1 MSEFHDAF
9 ARALKSGDATAL
21 AAFTEG
27 EPETKFKV
35 YRNNVVKGA
44 ADTLG
49 DAYPVI
55 KRLVGEQ
62 FFQGMARAYWAAH
75 PPTGRTLTLYGEGF
89 ADFIEMFEPARP
101 LAYLADVAR
110 IERAWL
116 EAHHALDS
124 TSLKLADVK
133 GLAPQDLASIA
144 PGLHPSVRIL
154 VSDFP
159 AFSIWRTNREDET
172 VKKISLNAGSEMTLV
187 HRPQM
192 EVRYRRLSPADA
204 LFIGR
209 INAGQN
215 FEAAS
220 NAVAD
225 SFPGVEPAPL
235 FIALLKEGIFNG
247 TFEGAEP

>member
-1 MSEFHDAF
+1 MAEFHDAF
-9 ARALKSGDATAL
+9 ARALKSGDTSAL
-21 AAFTEG
+21 AAFTDG
-27 EPETKFKV
+27 APETKFKV

-55 KRLVGEQ
+55 KRLVGES

-75 PPTGRTLTLYGEGF
+75 PPAGRTLTLYGEGF
-89 ADFIEMFEPARP
+89 ADFIEAFEPARP
-101 LAYLADVAR
+101 LVYLADVAR

-116 EAHHALDS
+116 EAHHASDAMP
-124 TSLKLADVK
+124 LKLADVK
-133 GLAPQDLASIA
+133 GLSPGDLAGMA
-144 PGLHPSVRIL
+144 PGLHPSVRTL
-154 VSDFP
+154 ASDLP
-159 AFSIWRTNREDET
+159 AFSIWRTNREDPT
-172 VKKISLNAGSEMTLV
+172 VRKISLEAGGEMTLL

-204 LFIGR
+204 LFLARIG
-209 INAGQN
+209 AGQS

-220 NAVAD
+220 SAVAD

-235 FIALLKEGIFNG
+235 FIALLKEGVFKG
-247 TFEGAEP
+247 TKP

>member
-1 MSEFHDAF
+1 MAEFHDAF
-9 ARALKSGDATAL
+9 AKALKSGDASAL
-21 AAFTEG
+21 AKFTDG
-27 EPETKFKV
+27 APDTKFKV

-62 FFQGMARAYWAAH
+62 FFQGMARAFWAAH
-75 PPTGRTLTLYGEGF
+75 PPTDRTLTLYGEGF
-89 ADFIEMFEPARP
+89 ADFIEIFEPARP

-116 EAHHALDS
+116 EAHHAPDGMP
-124 TSLKLADVK
+124 LKLADVK
-133 GLAPQDLASIA
+133 GLPPQELAAIA
-144 PGLHPSVRIL
+144 PGLHPSVGML
-154 VSDFP
+154 ASEFP

-172 VKKISLNAGSEMTLV
+172 VKKVSLNAGSEMTLV

-204 LFIGR
+204 LFISR

-215 FEAAS
+215 FETAS

-247 TFEGAEP
+247 VLKGADT